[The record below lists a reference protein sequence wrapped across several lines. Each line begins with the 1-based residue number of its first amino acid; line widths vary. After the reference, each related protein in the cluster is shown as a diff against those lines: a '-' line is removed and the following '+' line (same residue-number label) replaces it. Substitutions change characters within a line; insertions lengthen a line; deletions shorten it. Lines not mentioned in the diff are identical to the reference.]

1 MRTLIHPAVSSY
13 ATNNMSQAHTLS
25 TIANSDWPDEYPD
38 LLNHLV
44 QLLLSGSP
52 SSTHGAM
59 QVFTEFVRTDI
70 TEDQLLPVMRELLP
84 ILIAILNATEVSFMP
99 VDHNDRLQSAH
110 NTHSS
115 SNTLP

>member
-1 MRTLIHPAVSSY
+1 MRALISLVVLPY
-13 ATNNMSQAHTLS
+13 ATNDLLQAHTLS

-59 QVFTEFVRTDI
+59 QVLTEFVRTDI

-84 ILIAILNATEVSFMP
+84 VLMSVLSATEV
-99 VDHNDRLQSAH
+99 RL
-110 NTHSS
+110 
-115 SNTLP
+115 LD